1 MTMYLSLRIGI
12 LLLLRIVNCR
22 WVVSDDAVRRQFL
35 SKRKDLQFMKAMVQ
49 SRHLGV
55 GHVFCSGVRENR
67 LTHVFVPCWNRG
79 RRLPAEE
86 ERFPAPADGSKTGRE
101 KSLENPVNATL
112 GKVNP
117 KWS

>member
-55 GHVFCSGVRENR
+55 GHCFAPDERKR
-67 LTHVFVPCWNRG
+67 LDPCFDPYGIITQWTG
-79 RRLPAEE
+79 QISVDLQTCQTPQK
-86 ERFPAPADGSKTGRE
+86 GSKVAIICGE
-101 KSLENPVNATL
+101 SYVNR
-112 GKVNP
+112 
-117 KWS
+117 SS

>member
-35 SKRKDLQFMKAMVQ
+35 SKRKDLQFLKAMVQ

-55 GHVFCSGVRENR
+55 RENS
-67 LTHVFVPCWNRG
+67 LTHVFDPCWNRG

-86 ERFPAPADGSKTGRE
+86 ENLPALSDGSKTESE
-101 KSLENPVNATL
+101 KPLENRGNATL
-112 GKVNP
+112 
-117 KWS
+117 